1 MESKKIKIQE
11 KRCQSL
17 KEMVINFELI
27 GHQQL
32 HGRANNARGLKEW
45 LGKIFLK
52 STINISHDVY
62 IWYNF
67 TS

>member
-17 KEMVINFELI
+17 KEMVINFELD

-32 HGRANNARGLKEW
+32 HGRANNTRGLKEW

-52 STINISHDVY
+52 SRINIS
-62 IWYNF
+62 
-67 TS
+67 